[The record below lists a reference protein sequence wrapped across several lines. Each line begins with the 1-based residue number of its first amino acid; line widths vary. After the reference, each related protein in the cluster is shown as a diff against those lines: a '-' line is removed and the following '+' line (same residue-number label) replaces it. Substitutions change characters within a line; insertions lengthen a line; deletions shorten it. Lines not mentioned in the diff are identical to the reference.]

1 MGKEVNKRCILT
13 LPSNRM
19 EIKLHFLPEK
29 PTESCKVI
37 VYKTFPDGELF
48 SVVNTTYS
56 KEWELF
62 HMTDDM
68 EELRKC
74 VWETNKDIIAW
85 SSFDETEEGIKDEIH
100 G

>member
-1 MGKEVNKRCILT
+1 MGKEANKRCILT

-37 VYKTFPDGELF
+37 VFKTLSDGELWAVD
-48 SVVNTTYS
+48 STTYS
-56 KEWELF
+56 KYWDMF
-62 HMTDDM
+62 HMTDER

-74 VWETNKDIIAW
+74 VKETNDIIIAW
-85 SSFDETEEGIKDEIH
+85 SYFEETAEGLKDEIQ
-100 G
+100 